1 MASFDLKKSAET
13 LRFNLDKAGVS
24 ASIKAELIIVMDV
37 SGSFEHEH
45 EEGTTSTLIKRL
57 VPVAMELDPD
67 RKIDVLSFSNGA
79 DHVHHV
85 GTVDETDCDDFVIN
99 NIIDKVP
106 GWNGGTTY
114 SYPLEESLKIFGW
127 LACDDHHGHQPQ
139 GFWSRFLGRPA
150 PVAEVH
156 SHEKKRS
163 IVLFVTDGEN
173 DPNNDYNDKA
183 RTIKILQES
192 QDRGDE
198 VYFLF
203 IGACEHS
210 QFEFVR
216 KIADKFKNTG
226 VVMASDPEAFVELPD
241 DELMATLLVP
251 ELLEW
256 LKAA

>member
-1 MASFDLKKSAET
+1 MASYDLQKSADT
-13 LRFNLDKAGVS
+13 LRFNLDKSGVP
-24 ASIKAELIIVMDV
+24 ANIKAELIIVMDV
-37 SGSFEHEH
+37 SGSFQHEH

-67 RKIDVLSFSNGA
+67 RQIDVLTFSNGA
-79 DHVHHV
+79 ASVHHV
-85 GTVDETDCDDFVIN
+85 GTVDEDDCDNFVID
-99 NIIDKVP
+99 NIVDKVP

-114 SYPLEESLKIFGW
+114 SYPLEEALKIFGW
-127 LACDDHHGHQPQ
+127 LSCNDDHGQKPQ
-139 GFWSRFLGRPA
+139 GFWSRFLGRQA
-150 PVAEVH
+150 PVAKVH
-156 SHEKKRS
+156 VHEKKRS

-173 DPNNDYNDKA
+173 DPNNDYNDKN
-183 RTIKILQES
+183 RTIKVLQES

-210 QFEFVR
+210 KFDFVR

-226 VVMASDPEAFVELPD
+226 VVMATDPEAFVELPD
-241 DELMATLLVP
+241 EELMATLLVP
-251 ELLEW
+251 ELIEW